1 MSNSISSNLYNI
13 KKNVY
18 DFNNQKANNESTV
31 KEAELNK
38 EVLNMSVSALITAYS
53 QGKLTVND
61 VVQWCNAYNCEL
73 NTEEDGV
80 IKFDFQGKSYS
91 ISTKQTPAS
100 NVADSEFTYTLEDLK
115 NSYKLEDNII
125 EKFFT
130 KNATVETYTLKPDS
144 GFSTIEEL
152 LNHVYN
158 NYTNYND
165 TEVEVEGAATGG
177 GTEALTGLA
186 YYKARLQGVLA
197 SKKAS
202 VVQNLLAEF
211 TTDFSSGNITSSVAI
226 QILKLFGAGNITPNV
241 TIKGRIKTEVL
252 QFVLFNKAFTIR
264 CNSIVNSSDKPIK
277 IDGKIGDF
285 KQGKTK
291 VTWLAA
297 GLISLNSSKQ
307 GQKIIQNSIKA
318 DKDGVTITFNGI
330 NKSYQ
335 ITNEE
340 IKSAKSSGAYSS
352 GDDDV
357 LVLELA
363 TEKLRRDIASGRVY
377 LEHANYYSNNDTG
390 NPGEGLLNGHIED
403 FLYYMTGNTP
413 TYHNKKVSSG
423 ISADEVLK
431 TLKTN
436 KYAVQDGS
444 QALNFS
450 LFKGTHKLKTIDGKE
465 ITIELSSNQGM
476 SVKKL
481 TEKTITIVNPTN
493 STEYTM
499 TLENFAKLGIRSL
512 TIISTEQY
520 NFDSVKDINANAL
533 FGNKTSYTLDE
544 FWERIHSSSSDIS
557 IPKLRQTIDHFMEYY
572 AINNDYDKEDFIK
585 SLIKNINSLVGIKND
600 IPVKITKQAIE
611 KLNNIGGFYQLD
623 YIFHSSD
630 FRAEYYNGV
639 DGYIDDFGQGATGD
653 CWLLTALISLNSTMS
668 GKQILRDSVKTDA
681 DGNITVTFKGI
692 NKSYTISREEMVEA
706 RQTTAY
712 SNGDNDVQAIELA
725 TEKLRRDISA
735 GRVKLAY
742 GNNGAKDTDDG
753 SAGAGINGG
762 HTYNMLYYLTGNK
775 ESYFVNSTDSKDK
788 NNVLEFLRKSKAELQ
803 SGKQALFFY
812 LRSGNYETKTID
824 GKTLNLELS
833 ISHSLSITHITDNT
847 VTIINP
853 WNSDEKYT
861 LSWQEFLKLS
871 PYYLGATSTTLNDA
885 AKKTERQTYANKQV
899 DNYKTQLKN
908 YSGASEKFADKVKAD
923 VTNYTN
929 GKITKD
935 AFDKNIKSTY
945 DAVLKEA
952 KAAANEAA
960 KKKTERQTYANKQ
973 VDNYKTQLKNYSGAS
988 EKFADKVK
996 ADVTNYTNGKITKDA
1011 FDKNIKSTYDAVLKE
1026 AKAAANEAAKKKTER
1041 QTYANKQ
1048 VDNYKTQ
1055 LKNYSGAS
1063 EKFVSFVSSL
1073 VQQYIDSKI
1082 EKSVFDSKLSE
1093 LYNYAIL
1100 LLELT
1105 GSITENTTVKKNDDG
1120 TYVITIKNN
1129 DGSKEVRKYNTDKQL
1144 VLELYYDTN
1153 GVVVTRGIRNYDDNK
1168 NLTSKITKNYNK
1180 DGGYTQFTYRASTGA
1195 VTRKDFDKDGKDVT
1209 VSGYSQIKKGKFSKH
1224 GINKTT
1230 QQLYNHITS
1239 NLDQKFCHAYWSD
1252 WSTREILR
1260 LYVGKTR
1267 REETLSITLMEASQ
1281 VGKGKP
1287 SSSSKTY
1294 NSTSETG
1301 FETSINQWLKSALKN
1316 AYGYD
1321 PEDVKGYFFSSSSN
1335 MSKEMATHNDMKTF
1349 VRKNIEDLIL
1359 GKNLPKSLQFA
1370 SGDLYYAV
1378 SNARVLSSKLSGKT
1392 LTLKVFDIYDF
1403 DLKYI
1408 DKLNDKSSGG
1418 IVLNAAGA
1426 AAMKDGKFV
1435 PYYHITEVKIDL
1447 SKIFTASQLK
1457 KLGIS

>member
-533 FGNKTSYTLDE
+533 FGSKTSYTLDE

-557 IPKLRQTIDHFMEYY
+557 IPKLRQTIDYFMEYY

-585 SLIKNINSLVGIKND
+585 SLIKTINSLVGIKNT

-611 KLNNIGGFYQLD
+611 KLNNIGGFDQLD
-623 YIFHSSD
+623 NIFYSSA

-692 NKSYTISREEMVEA
+692 NKSYTISLEEMVEA

-908 YSGASEKFADKVKAD
+908 YSGVSEKFADKVKAD

-973 VDNYKTQLKNYSGAS
+973 VDNYKTQLKNYSGA
-988 EKFADKVK
+988 
-996 ADVTNYTNGKITKDA
+996 G
-1011 FDKNIKSTYDAVLKE
+1011 
-1026 AKAAANEAAKKKTER
+1026 
-1041 QTYANKQ
+1041 
-1048 VDNYKTQ
+1048 
-1055 LKNYSGAS
+1055 

-1239 NLDQKFCHAYWSD
+1239 NLDKKFCHAYWFD

-1260 LYVGKTR
+1260 LYVGKSW

-1335 MSKEMATHNDMKTF
+1335 MSKEMATHKDMKTF

-1370 SGDLYYAV
+1370 SGDLHYAV